1 MQFLTLKLFFLNII
15 LTSLINTFEM
25 MDDLTYLTMQLL

>member
-1 MQFLTLKLFFLNII
+1 MQFLTFKLFFLSIF

-25 MDDLTYLTMQLL
+25 IDEFTYLTMQSL